1 MSIPSINSSST
12 GLAILASWALLLAA
26 ASATAQGLP
35 RPTLHLEAGL
45 VAASAFADPPEA
57 ALADA
62 GSAVATTTAAASV
75 TYPVVLG
82 GGHSLLFLEA
92 GWRELRLS
100 RRDWPD
106 AISRDVDRLH
116 EVSASVTGRTMLGRD
131 WALTARITPLLASD
145 FRGGGVSD
153 GDLKLQGAVIAERAL
168 GERWTIGAGAAYSST
183 FGKPLP
189 LPLIVVRYAGER
201 WLVDG
206 TLPSG
211 ILAVRHLSR
220 RVDAGLS
227 LTAEGSL
234 FHIPTVYPESRG
246 IDDPQLQYV
255 AVFAGPL
262 LSVRPTGGS
271 TLTFRGGVAYQSLRI
286 FDGDTEIPG
295 TDYDLDL
302 NAFARVSLDITF

>member
-1 MSIPSINSSST
+1 MLKLPINSSHMVAT
-12 GLAILASWALLLAA
+12 AAAVWALLLAA
-26 ASATAQGLP
+26 APATAQGLP
-35 RPTLHLEAGL
+35 RPTLHLEAGR
-45 VAASAFADPPEA
+45 VAASAFASPPEA

-62 GSAVATTTAAASV
+62 GSAVATRTAAATV
-75 TYPVVLG
+75 TYPVALG
-82 GGHSLLFLEA
+82 GGHTLLFLEA
-92 GWRELRLS
+92 GWRELSLS

-116 EVSASVTGRTMLGRD
+116 EVSASVTGRTMLGRA
-131 WALTARITPLLASD
+131 WALTARVTPLLASD
-145 FRGGGVSD
+145 FRGGGVTD
-153 GDLKLQGAVIAERAL
+153 GDLKFQGAVIAERAL
-168 GERWTIGAGAAYSST
+168 GDRWTVGAGAAYSST

-189 LPLIVVRYAGER
+189 LPLLVLRYAGER
-201 WLVDG
+201 WLIDG

-211 ILAVRHLSR
+211 ILAVRHLSPR
-220 RVDAGLS
+220 IDGGLS

-271 TLTFRGGVAYQSLRI
+271 TLTFRGGVAYQSLRL
-286 FDGDTEIPG
+286 FDGNIEIPD

-302 NAFARVSLDITF
+302 NAFARAGLDITF

>member
-1 MSIPSINSSST
+1 MLKLTIKLPAA
-12 GLAILASWALLLAA
+12 GLAALATWALLLAA
-26 ASATAQGLP
+26 APATAQGLP
-35 RPTLHLEAGL
+35 RPTLHLEGGL
-45 VAASAFADPPEA
+45 AAASAFADPPEA

-62 GSAVATTTAAASV
+62 GSAVATTAAAASL

-82 GGHSLLFLEA
+82 GGHTLLFLEA

-116 EVSASVTGRTMLGRD
+116 EVSASITGRTMLGRD
-131 WALTARITPLLASD
+131 WALTARVTPLLASD
-145 FRGGGVSD
+145 FRGGGVSE
-153 GDLKLQGAVIAERAL
+153 GDFKLQGAVIAERTL
-168 GERWTIGAGAAYSST
+168 GERWSVGAGAAYSST

-189 LPLIVVRYAGER
+189 LPLLVLRYAGER

-211 ILAVRHLSR
+211 ILAVRHLSP
-220 RVDAGLS
+220 RVDGGLS

-262 LSVRPTGGS
+262 LSLRPTGGS
-271 TLTFRGGVAYQSLRI
+271 TVTIRGGVAYQSLRL
-286 FDGDTEIPG
+286 FDGNHEIPD

-302 NAFARVSLDITF
+302 NAFARVGLDITF